1 MDERSNVMINRIK
14 NGHINGRESGRAIK
28 GRVSTRINR
37 SSELL
42 AQKLKAEG
50 ITNSQVLHA
59 IANSPRHIFIPEI
72 LAHKAYDNTALPI
85 GQGQTISQPYIV
97 AKMSELLLKGKQEN
111 NVVGNRPKNILEIG
125 TGSGYQTS
133 ILAQLTDKVFS
144 VERIKSLQ
152 FQAKRCLRAMDL
164 HNISMK
170 HGDGWQGWASKAP
183 FDAIIVTAGAAS
195 VPQALLDQ
203 LNDGGRLV
211 IPVGEQTQILKI
223 ITRQGNNYH
232 EQQVEAVRFV
242 PLVPGDLL

>member
-1 MDERSNVMINRIK
+1 MDERSTVMTTFVK
-14 NGHINGRESGRAIK
+14 NSRVVGKSKRSG
-28 GRVSTRINR
+28 
-37 SSELL
+37 ELL
-42 AQKLKAEG
+42 AQKLQAEG
-50 ITNSQVLHA
+50 ITNLQVLQA

-97 AKMSELLLKGKQEN
+97 AKMSELLLAQG
-111 NVVGNRPKNILEIG
+111 RPKSILEIG

-152 FQAKRCLRAMDL
+152 FQAKRCLRTMDL

-195 VPQALLDQ
+195 VPKALLEQ
-203 LNDGGRLV
+203 LVDGGCLV

-223 ITRQGNNYH
+223 ITRNGDSYH

-242 PLVPGDLL
+242 PLVPGELL

>member
-1 MDERSNVMINRIK
+1 MISNTIKSRVGGKSKRS
-14 NGHINGRESGRAIK
+14 G
-28 GRVSTRINR
+28 
-37 SSELL
+37 ELL
-42 AQKLKAEG
+42 AQKLQVEG
-50 ITNSQVLHA
+50 ITNPKVLQA

-97 AKMSELLLKGKQEN
+97 AKMSELLL
-111 NVVGNRPKNILEIG
+111 GNEGDRSSSILEIG

-133 ILAQLTDKVFS
+133 ILAQITDKVYS
-144 VERIKSLQ
+144 VERIKALQ

-170 HGDGWQGWASKAP
+170 HGDGWKGWVSKAP

-195 VPQALLDQ
+195 IPQALLDQ
-203 LNDGGRLV
+203 LAEGGRLI

-223 ITRQGNNYH
+223 ITRNGDSYS
-232 EQQVEAVRFV
+232 EKQVEAVRFV

>member
-1 MDERSNVMINRIK
+1 MMTHTK
-14 NGHINGRESGRAIK
+14 NGRVGGKSKRSG
-28 GRVSTRINR
+28 
-37 SSELL
+37 ELL
-42 AQKLKAEG
+42 AQKLQAEG
-50 ITNSQVLHA
+50 ITNPQVLQA

-97 AKMSELLLKGKQEN
+97 AKMSELLLKDFE
-111 NVVGNRPKNILEIG
+111 PKNILEIG

-164 HNISMK
+164 HNISLK

-195 VPQALLDQ
+195 VPKALLEQ
-203 LNDGGRLV
+203 LVDGGRLV
-211 IPVGEQTQILKI
+211 IPVGDKTQVLKI
-223 ITRQGNNYH
+223 ITRNGDSYT

-242 PLVPGDLL
+242 PLVPGELL

>member
-1 MDERSNVMINRIK
+1 MKSRASGKSKRS
-14 NGHINGRESGRAIK
+14 G
-28 GRVSTRINR
+28 
-37 SSELL
+37 ELL
-42 AQKLKAEG
+42 AQKLYAEG
-50 ITNSQVLHA
+50 ITNPQVLQA

-97 AKMSELLLKGKQEN
+97 AKMSELLLGKE
-111 NVVGNRPKNILEIG
+111 GDSSSSILEIG

-133 ILAQLTDKVFS
+133 ILAQITDKVYS

-164 HNISMK
+164 HNVSMK
-170 HGDGWQGWASKAP
+170 HGDGWQGWKSKAP
-183 FDAIIVTAGAAS
+183 FDAIIVTAGASS

-203 LNDGGRLV
+203 LVDGGRLI

-223 ITRQGNNYH
+223 ITRKGDNYS